1 MFDIGPAPTARMKL
15 EMDAL
20 GKKEPGISKPRQRL
34 MVKSP
39 RREDHPPQRIT
50 PKNVPDSKV
59 SREADLLEE
68 RVEYLDQETQMLK
81 EELAKRNDELQAAR
95 LMCVK
100 TASKLSSVEEELQA
114 LKSGFVLFALKLSK
128 CKDFL

>member
-1 MFDIGPAPTARMKL
+1 M
-15 EMDAL
+15 
-20 GKKEPGISKPRQRL
+20 
-34 MVKSP
+34 
-39 RREDHPPQRIT
+39 
-50 PKNVPDSKV
+50 PDSKV

-114 LKSGFVLFALKLSK
+114 LKSGFVLFALKLSNSA
-128 CKDFL
+128 L